1 MRRVVV
7 TGLGAVSPCG
17 NSKSEI
23 LENLEARNIAI
34 VSSKLETTNFYGKVS
49 EECLETLTKKEK
61 RYMDKA
67 SQFAIIAAR
76 EAVTDS
82 NIDFSIEESSKVG
95 VSIGTAMGGFE
106 SLRRELVEPALH
118 GLSAMSVLGMPK
130 LLHNLIGTNI
140 SMEFGCQGGVFT
152 YNSACASSAISIG
165 EAANKIKNGELDIV
179 IAGGVESCI
188 FDEVFESF
196 NKLGALSKSNKI
208 NEASIPFSNKRT
220 GFVLSE
226 GASILILE
234 DYEHALSRGA
244 EIYCELTGYGY
255 SSDAKSLVS
264 PDRDGIVRC
273 LKNTLRNAGIKPEE
287 VEYIN
292 AHGTSTEANDMVE
305 AQAIEEVFGIG
316 KNSPYVAS
324 TKSIHGHLLG
334 AAGSLEAM
342 ICCLMISKGSLFPQ
356 INVKNEDIDQSIN
369 LNLLLDDLVEY
380 NGGAVM
386 SNSFAFGGINA
397 SLIFSK
403 LA

>member
-1 MRRVVV
+1 MRRVVI
-7 TGLGAVSPCG
+7 TGLGVISPCG
-17 NSKSEI
+17 NSQGKVLEKLCSGEI
-23 LENLEARNIAI
+23 ALTPSNLQTA
-34 VSSKLETTNFYGKVS
+34 NFYGKVN
-49 EECLETLTKKEK
+49 ENCLEVLTKKEK

-67 SQFAIIAAR
+67 SQFALLASR
-76 EAVTDS
+76 EAVADS
-82 NIDFSIEESSKVG
+82 NLDLSSEAPSSIG

-118 GLSAMSVLGMPK
+118 GLSSMSVLGMPK

-140 SMEFGCQGGVFT
+140 SMEFGCTGGIFT

-165 EAANKIKNGELDIV
+165 EGANKIKNGELDIV

-196 NKLGALSKSNKI
+196 NKLGALSKADKL
-208 NEASIPFSNKRT
+208 NEATIPFSRKRT
-220 GFVLSE
+220 GFILSE

-234 DYEHALSRGA
+234 EYEHALSRGA
-244 EIYCELTGYGY
+244 KIYCELTGYGY

-264 PDRDGIVRC
+264 PDFEGITQC
-273 LKNTLRNAGIKPEE
+273 LRNAIKNANIAPEE
-287 VEYIN
+287 IEYIN
-292 AHGTSTEANDMVE
+292 AHGTSTEANDKVE
-305 AQAIEEVFGIG
+305 AQAIEEIFGLDD
-316 KNSPYVAS
+316 NSPYVAS

-334 AAGSLEAM
+334 AAGALEAL
-342 ICCLMISKGSLFPQ
+342 ICCLAISQGKLFPQ
-356 INVKNEDIDQSIN
+356 INVKESDIEPSMNI
-369 LNLLLDDLVEY
+369 NLLLDEIAPY
-380 NGGAVM
+380 KGGAIM